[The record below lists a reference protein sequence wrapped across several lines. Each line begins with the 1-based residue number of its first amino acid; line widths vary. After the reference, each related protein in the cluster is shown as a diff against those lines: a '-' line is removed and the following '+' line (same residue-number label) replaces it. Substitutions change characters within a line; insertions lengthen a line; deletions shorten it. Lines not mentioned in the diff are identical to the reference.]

1 MLTYK
6 NLSYLKVIDF
16 NRCRVMLLCVVLSL
30 MMSQLQAQGR
40 TVKGVITDESTNE
53 RFPGINIGVKGST
66 NSTMSRQDGSY
77 QMDLPEGEV
86 VLLVSFIGYHTWE
99 LTLDEGIH
107 HFEINI
113 QMGDDGIRLV
123 EPYVPTKNYYQPV
136 PEKRSYVRRAEF
148 EERRAQRIERKH
160 YIRKIKYASCTLI
173 PFEK

>member
-1 MLTYK
+1 MIYK
-6 NLSYLKVIDF
+6 NLLYMKVICF
-16 NRCRVMLLCVVLSL
+16 NRCCVILLCVVLSL
-30 MMSQLQAQGR
+30 IMSQLQAQGR
-40 TVKGVITDESTNE
+40 TIKGVITDGSTNE

-77 QMDLPEGEV
+77 HLDLPAGEV

-136 PEKRSYVRRAEF
+136 PEKRSYVRRAEL
-148 EERRAQRIERKH
+148 EERRARRIEKKY
-160 YIRKIKYASCTLI
+160 YIKKIKHASCTLI
-173 PFEK
+173 PYKK